1 MCRIVPNGT
10 VCGTGLNILN
20 TELRVDFGLAVPRG
34 TVGTVGTLGTDG
46 TLGTVGTLGT
56 ADFGFGISN
65 CGF

>member
-34 TVGTVGTLGTDG
+34 TLG